1 MGSSE
6 QLNGDVRFL
15 CNHQAQFR
23 RALASKRAPAEG
35 VHSAAVRKHR
45 LFSGGSQRIRSPGL
59 HFRQNSQT
67 PQALWAERCRA
78 LPTLA
83 RHWGRPTRLRMHPQV
98 DGENSHRRQAGP
110 TAAGSQ
116 RCHEREAGGECGRG
130 SCFSTSRSVF
140 KATPPPMRGDHPL
153 SQPHGPAP
161 G

>member
-1 MGSSE
+1 MGNQVTHCLGPLE

-15 CNHQAQFR
+15 CNRQAQFR

-35 VHSAAVRKHR
+35 VHSAAAHKHS
-45 LFSGGSQRIRSPGL
+45 LFSGGSRRIGSPGL
-59 HFRQNSQT
+59 HFRQNNQT

-78 LPTLA
+78 PPTLT

-98 DGENSHRRQAGP
+98 DGENPHRRRAGP

-130 SCFSTSRSVF
+130 TCFSTSGVCLKRH
-140 KATPPPMRGDHPL
+140 PPP
-153 SQPHGPAP
+153 
-161 G
+161 